1 MLENLST
8 EKRNPATMNLDQMS
22 ALEIVTV
29 MNEQDKGVPEAIQ
42 KALPEIAEA
51 VCQITECL
59 SNGGRL
65 IYCGAGTSGRLGVLD
80 AAECVPTFSVSP
92 DLVVGVLAGGIGA
105 MVRSSEGTEDIE
117 EQGRKD
123 VVEISLSNKDFL
135 VGIAAS
141 GRTPYVIGAL
151 KYAKE
156 VGAKTCAISTNADA
170 QISKFADIAIE
181 AVTGPEVLT
190 GSTRLKSG
198 TAQKLILNMLS
209 TASMVRSGKT
219 YQNLMVDVSPTNVKL
234 VNRATRIIMD
244 ATGADEGTAA
254 KALADSGN
262 SPKVAIVMICK
273 KCGKEE
279 AVKMLADN
287 DGFVARALA
296 GAL

>member
-1 MLENLST
+1 MLENLTT
-8 EKRNPATMNLDQMS
+8 EKRNPETMNMDQMS
-22 ALEIVTV
+22 ALEIVTI
-29 MNEQDKGVPEAIQ
+29 MNAQDALVPEGIK

-51 VCQITECL
+51 VSEISKCIM
-59 SNGGRL
+59 SGGRL

-92 DLVVGVLAGGIGA
+92 DVVVGVIAGGIGA

-117 EQGRKD
+117 EQGRSD
-123 VVEISLSNKDFL
+123 VADIKLCGKDFL

-156 VGAKTCAISTNADA
+156 VGAKTCAVSTNANA
-170 QISKFADIAIE
+170 VISKYADIAIE
-181 AVTGPEVLT
+181 AVCGPEVLT

-209 TASMVRSGKT
+209 TAGMVLSGKT

-234 VNRATRIIMD
+234 VNRAKRIIMD
-244 ATGADEGTAA
+244 ATGADENTAA
-254 KALADSGN
+254 AALEKSGN
-262 SPKVAIVMICK
+262 SPKVAIVMIAKECER
-273 KCGKEE
+273 EE
-279 AVKMLADN
+279 AEKKLKEN
-287 DGFVARALA
+287 GGFVAKAIA
-296 GAL
+296 KG

>member
-1 MLENLST
+1 MLESLTT
-8 EKRNPATMNLDQMS
+8 EKRNPDTMNMDQMS

-29 MNEQDKGVPEAIQ
+29 MNKQDALVPEAI
-42 KALPEIAEA
+42 KKTLPEIAEA
-51 VCQITECL
+51 ITEISKCIM
-59 SNGGRL
+59 SGGRL

-92 DLVVGVLAGGIGA
+92 DMVVGVIAGGIGA

-117 EQGRKD
+117 EQGIKD
-123 VVEISLSNKDFL
+123 VKDIKLSDKDFL

-156 VGAKTCAISTNADA
+156 VGAKTCAVSTNANA
-170 QISKFADIAIE
+170 QISKYADIAIE
-181 AVTGPEVLT
+181 AVCGPEVLT

-209 TASMVRSGKT
+209 TASMVLSGKT

-234 VNRATRIIMD
+234 VNRAKRIIMD
-244 ATGADEGTAA
+244 ATGADEAVAA
-254 KALADSGN
+254 EALEKSGN
-262 SPKVAIVMICK
+262 SPKVAIVMISK
-273 KCGKEE
+273 ECGKEE
-279 AVKMLADN
+279 AEKKLAQN
-287 DGFVARALA
+287 GGFVAKAIA
-296 GAL
+296 KG